1 MSDRYNGDDYR
12 SPRGRPDVNRTIYV
26 GNLRY
31 DTEEKIVRD
40 WFEKYYGP
48 VSFVKLIYDKE
59 TGRSKG
65 FCFVTFE
72 EEADATEALNDSNG
86 RWVISVLHSTRVF
99 FLQLSYASFC
109 ILSLDLQLLEFHQP
123 LDAECRYCTAL
134 NTSTDG

>member
-48 VSFVKLIYDKE
+48 VSFVKVSKIICVSLRVAIAAYKE
-59 TGRSKG
+59 TYVGCAFSCASKL
-65 FCFVTFE
+65 F
-72 EEADATEALNDSNG
+72 
-86 RWVISVLHSTRVF
+86 RKW
-99 FLQLSYASFC
+99 
-109 ILSLDLQLLEFHQP
+109 LE
-123 LDAECRYCTAL
+123 
-134 NTSTDG
+134 